1 MDNSQQPFEF
11 RQVIDALLDENRV
24 LSVTYLPRFSDLEIH
39 DLSLLQEAWPHIH
52 SDRRLAL
59 LIELEDLATMD
70 TLVNFDDVG
79 EFALD
84 DPDPRVRA
92 AAIRL
97 LWEDKDPRLI
107 STYIQLMEKD
117 EDEQVRAAA
126 AGALGL
132 YVYLGELEE
141 IAADAHHLVE
151 DRLLAVMAS
160 DQASNIRRNALTSL
174 GYSSRE
180 EVPPLIQAAFDTGD
194 RHWVASSLQAMGR
207 SVDQRWSRTVLSK
220 IDHPIVEIQY
230 EAVRAAGHL
239 EIKAARQPLLQM
251 VEEPDEITDE
261 VRTAAIWSLSQI
273 GGQEVRALIEQLID
287 ESEDDDVIEYLENAL
302 ENLEF
307 TDGFPLFD
315 MFDFDED
322 KPDNIIDLD
331 EDDDYND
338 DRLN

>member
-1 MDNSQQPFEF
+1 MDNAQQPLNF
-11 RQVIDALLDENRV
+11 RHVIEALLDEERV
-24 LSVTYLPRFSDLEIH
+24 LSVNFLPRFSDLEAG
-39 DLSLLQEAWPHIH
+39 DLSQLQAAWPNIQ

-59 LIELEDLATMD
+59 LIELEDLAVND

-79 EFALD
+79 RFALD
-84 DPDPRVRA
+84 DSDARVRA

-97 LWEDKDPRLI
+97 LWEDQDTRLI
-107 STYIQLMEKD
+107 PTYIEMMEQD

-126 AGALGL
+126 ANALGL

-141 IAADAHHLVE
+141 IPQDEHHRVE
-151 DRLLAVMAS
+151 DSLLSMMNSAEPS
-160 DQASNIRRNALTSL
+160 DIRRSALTSL

-180 EVPPLIQAAFDTGD
+180 EVPPLIQAAYDTGD

-207 SVDQRWSRTVLSK
+207 SVDQRWVKAVLSK
-220 IDHPIVEIQY
+220 IDHPITEIQY

-239 EIKAARQPLLQM
+239 EIKAARQILLSM
-251 VEEPDEITDE
+251 IEEPDEITDE
-261 VRTAAIWSLSQI
+261 VRAAAIWSLSQI
-273 GGQEVRALIEQLID
+273 GGEEVRALIEQLID

-322 KPDNIIDLD
+322 KPDNVIDLD
-331 EDDDYND
+331 DDDEFND